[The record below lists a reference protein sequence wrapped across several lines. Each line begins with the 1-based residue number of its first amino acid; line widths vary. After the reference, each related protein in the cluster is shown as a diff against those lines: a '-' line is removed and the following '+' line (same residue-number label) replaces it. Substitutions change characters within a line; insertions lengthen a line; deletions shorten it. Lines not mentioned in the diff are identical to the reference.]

1 MFPSL
6 YLFLLTVVLG
16 RLFLRR
22 PVKTFLGELVILS
35 IITILCLIQFV
46 ILHIMFGIDWSNLTL
61 N

>member
-6 YLFLLTVVLG
+6 YVFFLTVVLG

-22 PVKTFLGELVILS
+22 PVKTFLEEVVILS
-35 IITILCLIQFV
+35 ILTILCLIQFV

-61 N
+61 F

>member
-35 IITILCLIQFV
+35 IITILCAIQFA
-46 ILHIMFGIDWSNLTL
+46 ILHIMFRIDWSNLTL

>member
-22 PVKTFLGELVILS
+22 PVKTFLEELVILS
-35 IITILCLIQFV
+35 IISSLCLIQFV

>member
-22 PVKTFLGELVILS
+22 PVKTFLEELVILS
-35 IITILCLIQFV
+35 IISILCAIQFV

>member
-22 PVKTFLGELVILS
+22 PVKTFLEELVILS
-35 IITILCLIQFV
+35 IISILCLIQFV

>member
-22 PVKTFLGELVILS
+22 PVKTFLEEVVILS
-35 IITILCLIQFV
+35 ILSILCAIQFA